1 MAILSRDDPSLIVEV
16 EEESGQTLV
25 RGMGELH
32 LEVACRCVRARS
44 RARAHARACVC
55 VCVSKFLDP
64 NHNPNPNPNPNPIT
78 NPSRM
83 ATDFGV
89 EVETGRAHIAY
100 RETAG
105 GAAGPTDIVYDH
117 TFGDTKRLFAGLNG
131 SIRPTSAEES
141 GLEEGQYLMQPPSIS
156 LTKGASF
163 VRLP

>member
-1 MAILSRDDPSLIVEV
+1 MLAGSHPRT
-16 EEESGQTLV
+16 SGQA
-25 RGMGELH
+25 G
-32 LEVACRCVRARS
+32 S
-44 RARAHARACVC
+44 RRPRPTH
-55 VCVSKFLDP
+55 S
-64 NHNPNPNPNPNPIT
+64 
-78 NPSRM
+78 
-83 ATDFGV
+83 
-89 EVETGRAHIAY
+89 TGRAHIAY